1 MSKKDFCPV
10 AGKCGGCQLTNM
22 DYQRQLKFK
31 QARVVKLFGRQVR
44 VSEIIPSPNIYG
56 YRNKVSAAFGKTRSG
71 KVISGIYKSSVHTIV
86 DIKYCNIEN
95 RNADEIINSIKKIVT
110 EMNIPVYDEK
120 RQKGF
125 IRHVTVRVAENTG
138 EYLVTIVTGEEYFP
152 KKEEFLSVLL
162 KAHPEIT
169 TVVQNINNKFGSMVM
184 GDKEK
189 ILYGDGYITDILCG
203 KKFRISSGSF
213 YQINK
218 GQCENL
224 YSYVLK
230 NSGIKKSDTVIDAYC
245 GTGTIGIICSDI
257 AKKVTGCELNSKAC
271 EDAIV
276 NAKLNGV
283 ENIEFENDDA
293 GRFMKK
299 LSRENRP
306 ADVVITDPPRQ
317 GCSIE
322 FLKAVVEMSPREIV
336 YISCEPKTQARDT
349 NFLTKNGY
357 KIKKCT
363 PFDMFP
369 YTNHVETVV
378 LLSKGEIDSK
388 KIRVEF
394 SLEDMDTSGFQQ
406 GATYEQI
413 KGRVLEQTGL
423 KVSSLYISQIK
434 RKCGLEVGQS
444 YNLSK
449 KENAKQPQCP
459 PEKEKAI
466 REAMKYFGM
475 I

>member
-1 MSKKDFCPV
+1 
-10 AGKCGGCQLTNM
+10 
-22 DYQRQLKFK
+22 
-31 QARVVKLFGRQVR
+31 
-44 VSEIIPSPNIYG
+44 
-56 YRNKVSAAFGKTRSG
+56 
-71 KVISGIYKSSVHTIV
+71 
-86 DIKYCNIEN
+86 
-95 RNADEIINSIKKIVT
+95 
-110 EMNIPVYDEK
+110 MNIPVYDEK

-283 ENIEFENDDA
+283 ENIKFENDDA